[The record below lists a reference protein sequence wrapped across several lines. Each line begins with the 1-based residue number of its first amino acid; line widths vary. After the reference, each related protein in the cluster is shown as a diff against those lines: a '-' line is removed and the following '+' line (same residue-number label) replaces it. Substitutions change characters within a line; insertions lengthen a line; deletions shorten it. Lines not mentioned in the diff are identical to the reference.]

1 MDFRPTFKNTDE
13 INSIAESFLEKYH
26 SSFLIPIPIEDIID
40 QKLKINIVPMPDL
53 KDSFGRAGFDV
64 DAFISADFEDI
75 VIDQYIYFN
84 INNRFRFSLAHEIAH
99 MLLHNDVYKKY
110 KFNDRS
116 EYIKFIEEMPRK
128 ERGWFE
134 WQADELAGLI
144 LVPRKVLKS
153 EFMMAIEKIENL
165 TGMSKKQSE
174 EFIVDEAIGD
184 ILAPKFEVSNETMR
198 IRLQKDKL
206 IV

>member
-1 MDFRPTFKNTDE
+1 MDLRPTFKNTDE

-64 DAFISADFEDI
+64 DAFIYLFK
-75 VIDQYIYFN
+75 
-84 INNRFRFSLAHEIAH
+84 FSLAHEIAH

-116 EYIKFIEEMPRK
+116 EYVKFIEEMPKK

-153 EFMMAIEKIENL
+153 EFMMAIEKIESL

-184 ILAPKFEVSNETMR
+184 ILAPKFEVSKETMR
-198 IRLQKDKL
+198 IRLQKDKI